1 MILVRIFGGLGNQLF
16 QYAFAR
22 AVSLSTDQQVLLDVR
37 EAGSLEKEKDS
48 TPRAYCLDHF
58 RPRLPVCRNVERFYP
73 YLNGS
78 PQLLAMVGKLS
89 EFGCLPYKFYKE
101 TDLKYK
107 GSLLTLKGNWY
118 LEGWFQ
124 DSRYF
129 RQYRDV
135 IAKEI
140 LPRKKIK
147 ISHVLAEH
155 LRTRQTVSVHIR
167 RGDFKKDWNVLPVDY
182 YYRAMEC
189 MAEKVPAPFWIVFSD
204 EIEWVK
210 THMDFGKHC
219 YFIGDKEHLKD
230 EEEFMVMRSCRH
242 HIIANSTY
250 SWWGAWLGRNED
262 EIVIGP
268 DKWFLTGV
276 YSENIMPEEWARI
289 SVR

>member
-58 RPRLPVCRNVERFYP
+58 RTCLPVCKNVERFYP

-78 PQLLAMVGKLS
+78 PQFLAMVGKLS

-129 RQYRDV
+129 RRYRDV

-140 LPRKKIK
+140 LPREKVK

-262 EIVIGP
+262 KIVIGP

-276 YSENIMPEEWARI
+276 YSENIMPEEWTRI